1 MWAVVLALGCSVVAQ
16 AAATGDA
23 LRLEVRRL
31 VQQLDAP
38 TLAQREAAEEALTRL
53 GTAVLPFLPQP
64 DPRGSAEVRLRLERV
79 RRVLE
84 QQAAQR
90 AAEASLVTL
99 SADGM
104 ALSKVLS
111 ELERQSGNRIVDSRR
126 ELGQPV
132 DDVAI
137 HAEFDKTPFWKAL
150 DQVLDEARLT
160 VYPYATDRA
169 IHLVARPEGQ
179 APRGRA
185 ACYSGPFR
193 FEPLRVV
200 AQRNLREPEGD
211 SLRVAIE
218 VAWEP
223 RLRPI
228 GLDHPI
234 ARLDAADET
243 GAAIAPLDAQA
254 VYEVT
259 THDEAAAAELVVP
272 LKLPPRRVERID
284 RLRGAIRAMLPGAI
298 ETFRFD
304 KLLESKGVEQRRGA
318 ATVTLVGVRRNN
330 ELWQV
335 LVRVRYDDAGE
346 SLQSHRGWIF
356 RNEACLEA
364 PDGAKLAYDALETT
378 AQSRNEVGI
387 TYGFALDEPPA
398 KMTFVYRTPGTIVPA
413 RFEYQFGPIELP

>member
-1 MWAVVLALGCSVVAQ
+1 MWAAVLTVTCSVLSQ
-16 AAATGDA
+16 AAATGEE

-53 GTAVLPFLPQP
+53 GAEILPLLPRGE
-64 DPRGSAEVRLRLERV
+64 PRGSAEVRLRLDRV

-84 QQAAQR
+84 QQAGRR
-90 AAEASLVTL
+90 AAEASVVTL

-104 ALSKVLS
+104 ELSKVLA
-111 ELERQSGNRIVDSRR
+111 ELQRQSGNRIVDARR
-126 ELGQPV
+126 ELGQPA

-137 HAEFDKTPFWKAL
+137 HAKFEKTPFWKAL
-150 DQVLDEARLT
+150 DQVLDEAGLT
-160 VYPYATDRA
+160 VYPYAADRA

-179 APRGRA
+179 SPRGRA

-200 AQRNLREPEGD
+200 AQRNLRDAEGD
-211 SLRVAIE
+211 SLRVAVE

-228 GLDHPI
+228 GLDHPM
-234 ARLDAADET
+234 AGLSALDET

-259 THDEAAAAELVVP
+259 ARDEASAAELVVP

-284 RLRGAIRAMLPGAI
+284 RLRGAVGAMLPGAI

-304 KLLESKGVEQRRGA
+304 KLVESKNVEQRQAG

-335 LVRVRYDDAGE
+335 LIRVRYDDAGDA
-346 SLQSHRGWIF
+346 LQSHRGWIF
-356 RNEACLEA
+356 RNEAYLEQ
-364 PDGAKLAYDALETT
+364 PDGTRLAYDALETT
-378 AQSRNEVGI
+378 SQSRNEVGI
-387 TYGFALDEPPA
+387 AYGFALDAPPD
-398 KMTFVYRTPGTIVPA
+398 KMAFVYRTPGTIVRA
-413 RFEYQFGPIELP
+413 RFDYELGRLDLP